1 MITSHQRQKNWRQKH
16 PFSVFDFC
24 RVMKPL
30 VFAPLLLLATTASA
44 AELFAAPHGD
54 DRAAGPMAQPF
65 AHGGTPNSGFFID
78 EGSKGFH
85 FESNFVHTASGGA
98 IRFNQNH
105 REAHTWLGNSFDA
118 AATPDLIS
126 ATQNNAGLE
135 PAFAHLESTRTAAAK
150 ASGE

>member
-1 MITSHQRQKNWRQKH
+1 MIPS
-16 PFSVFDFC
+16 
-24 RVMKPL
+24 
-30 VFAPLLLLATTASA
+30 LLLWSLPTSA
-44 AELFAAPHGD
+44 ANQTGSFAIMD
-54 DRAAGPMAQPF
+54 
-65 AHGGTPNSGFFID
+65 FI
-78 EGSKGFH
+78 
-85 FESNFVHTASGGA
+85 A